1 MFTIAFIP
9 VLIQSSSQLNLEL
22 CNIQASSFFS
32 DLQPKN
38 IKQEGTS
45 FAKNEKSSPPVS
57 GLSISIKLSSP
68 MLFTTDFFTYLVSLG
83 SFIVTGYPWLN
94 LYS

>member
-22 CNIQASSFFS
+22 CNMQASSFFS

-57 GLSISIKLSSP
+57 GFKNMSIEKN
-68 MLFTTDFFTYLVSLG
+68 VSAK
-83 SFIVTGYPWLN
+83 ITVE
-94 LYS
+94 